1 MRQKSTVLGMAAAA
15 AFSSV
20 SFPALAGVVN
30 PCTAANWTTYRAGGS
45 NATCTVADKTI
56 SGVSVTQTSPLPL
69 QPSDITVNPVA
80 VANDPGL
87 TFDFFTVGT
96 NGVTIKFTIAAPPSD
111 PMTDASLV
119 ATGHTFSGPL
129 SFGVAETL
137 SNTKSLSASQS
148 QLSAM
153 TTFAAVTSLMVTDT
167 LSSATLT
174 EVSSV
179 TNQFSETPVTVP
191 VQKPSPLASLA
202 LLGVGISALGFA
214 RRQKR
219 A

>member
-1 MRQKSTVLGMAAAA
+1 MGQKSTMLGMAAAA
-15 AFSSV
+15 AFSSA
-20 SFPALAGVVN
+20 SLPALASVLSA
-30 PCTAANWTTYRAGGS
+30 CTTASWTTYQSGGM

-56 SGVSVTQTSPLPL
+56 SSVSVTGVQIS
-69 QPSDITVNPVA
+69 SDLTVQPVA
-80 VANDPGL
+80 VVNDPGL
-87 TFDFFTVGT
+87 TFKFDTVGT

-119 ATGHTFSGPL
+119 TTGHTFNGPL
-129 SFGVAETL
+129 SFEVAETL

-167 LSSATLT
+167 LSSATFT

-191 VQKPSPLASLA
+191 VPKPSPLASLA